1 MSDDLVCALS
11 GRTPAPEEYP
21 PDLDAFADQQSMDPL
36 PVGWIR
42 VTVDRLGINPE
53 WAHFQDRK
61 RSAMAFIVANAQA
74 AVADDNASP
83 EIVAATRDAMVFMA
97 EAPLR
102 IAEAQIPK
110 YVVISEDVVLSA
122 PESDAEMLEIW
133 STITAALDIHTPGLR
148 IADPGDAGDAEAE
161 EDEDSE
167 DSEDS
172 EDDDSE

>member
-1 MSDDLVCALS
+1 
-11 GRTPAPEEYP
+11 
-21 PDLDAFADQQSMDPL
+21 
-36 PVGWIR
+36 
-42 VTVDRLGINPE
+42 
-53 WAHFQDRK
+53 
-61 RSAMAFIVANAQA
+61 MAFIVANAQA

-148 IADPGDAGDAEAE
+148 IADPVGGDEDDADDAEDADDALDPLDGLE
-161 EDEDSE
+161 RLDRLLALDALESLEALDALCELADDPLDGLESE
-167 DSEDS
+167 LA
-172 EDDDSE
+172 DDALLADD